1 MSMRQMRTLAQ
12 RSRIT
17 GHQGWKCEAIKI
29 ERMIECW
36 PSRCEAIHRR
46 QQVQTQKNSRYQHCC
61 WEPMVAQGKT
71 IGSSSSTSLMEG
83 AEAYWEAM
91 RWSDLSAAAGY
102 YQDPRVRVEWLTDM
116 GTGGAPQYRSATI
129 LRIELGP
136 ELEDHERGWQ
146 REALALV
153 QVQSYTMPAQVLV
166 QQVLQ
171 QQWYLLGKT
180 WFPAP
185 DPKYRDW

>member
-1 MSMRQMRTLAQ
+1 MRYALMSVLIFGNGCAAMQARSDFREEKRMR
-12 RSRIT
+12 
-17 GHQGWKCEAIKI
+17 
-29 ERMIECW
+29 
-36 PSRCEAIHRR
+36 
-46 QQVQTQKNSRYQHCC
+46 
-61 WEPMVAQGKT
+61 
-71 IGSSSSTSLMEG
+71 TSLMEG

-91 RWSDLSAAAGY
+91 RWSDISAAAGY